1 MTTEHRAAT
10 VELTESD
17 YAPWLRDDQKSG
29 MTMGIL
35 LSSLFLVLLVM
46 TIAVTL
52 WTQAHQASAANPLG

>member
-1 MTTEHRAAT
+1 MTTEHRTAT

-17 YAPWLRDDQKSG
+17 YAPWLRDDQRSG

-35 LSSLFLVLLVM
+35 LSSLFVVLLVM
-46 TIAVTL
+46 TIGVAV